1 LEILSRCL
9 GLTRHF
15 RRAGAAYSPFF
26 AFQNPTFA
34 PPFSKKNFFQSRQ
47 VFLNAQLIF
56 RLTTE
61 NYQLAIVNMSNI
73 IHTLQNAV
81 AQAVTELYGEPTEA
95 AKVLVNPTPPD
106 FAGDYSVVIFPF
118 VKIAKKTPD
127 AAAAEIG
134 DFVQRNVSEVQSFNV
149 VKGFLNLEISAAYWQ
164 VFLQTVAADPAYG
177 RQPRS
182 GRKVMVEFSSPNTNK
197 PLHLGHIRNILL
209 GWSCTQILEAVGN
222 EVVKTQIINDRGV
235 AICKSM
241 LSWQKWGDGKTPE
254 STGVKSDHF
263 VGDWYVFFENKS
275 REEYATWQSSTEAQA
290 LAAAKKKP
298 NQSEADFFKDYK
310 NKWFAEHSMLG
321 AEVREMLLRW
331 EAHDP
336 ETLTLWRK
344 MNGWVYAGFDKT
356 YGDLGVSFDRLYYES
371 DTYLLGKDIVDDGI
385 AKGVFFKK
393 DDGSVWVDLSDAG
406 LDQKAVV
413 RADGTSLYITQDL
426 GTARMRYHDLGCER
440 YVYVVA
446 DEQNYHF
453 QVLFETLKRL
463 GEPYAK
469 GLHHLSYG
477 LVELPS
483 GRMKTR
489 EGTVV
494 DADDI
499 MAEVVRLA
507 QEQASE
513 RGEIEGISAAE
524 RQENLR
530 RVGMGALK
538 FFIVKVHPKKKM
550 IFNPEESVDL
560 QGQTG
565 PYIQYSYVRINGLM
579 QRIEREAIDLS
590 QAGDYADIQPQEK
603 ELLVALH
610 DYPSVLL
617 KAAEEYDPSLVA
629 NFCYD
634 LAKKYHRFWHD
645 LSIFNADTVA
655 ARAFRLTL
663 SRSVGQVLK
672 SGMGL
677 LGVEMPERM

>member
-1 LEILSRCL
+1 
-9 GLTRHF
+9 
-15 RRAGAAYSPFF
+15 
-26 AFQNPTFA
+26 
-34 PPFSKKNFFQSRQ
+34 
-47 VFLNAQLIF
+47 
-56 RLTTE
+56 
-61 NYQLAIVNMSNI
+61 MSNI
-73 IHTLQNAV
+73 VHALQKAV
-81 AQAVTELYGEPTEA
+81 AQAVAALYGEPTEA

-106 FAGDYSVVIFPF
+106 FTGDYSVVVFPF

-127 AAAAEIG
+127 VAAAEIG
-134 DFVQRNVSEVQSFNV
+134 AYVQKSLPEVQSFNA
-149 VKGFLNLEISAAYWQ
+149 VKGFLNLEISDVYWHD
-164 VFLQTVAADPAYG
+164 FLQSVVANPDFG
-177 RQPRS
+177 RQPRN

-209 GWSCTQILEAVGN
+209 GWSCAQILEAAGN

-241 LSWQKWGDGKTPE
+241 LSWQKWGEGQTPE
-254 STGVKSDHF
+254 SIGIKSDHF
-263 VGDWYVFFENKS
+263 VGDWYVFFEIKS
-275 REEYATWQSSTEAQA
+275 REEYERWQQTD
-290 LAAAKKKP
+290 AAKRVFETKKKA
-298 NQSEADFFKDYK
+298 NQTEKDFFKDYK
-310 NKWFAEHSMLG
+310 NKWFAEHSALG

-336 ETLTLWRK
+336 ETLALWRK
-344 MNGWVYAGFDKT
+344 MNGWVYAGFDQT
-356 YGDLGVSFDRLYYES
+356 YRDLGVSFDKLYYES

-453 QVLFETLKRL
+453 QVLFEILKRL
-463 GEPYAK
+463 GEPYAA

-477 LVELPS
+477 LVELPT

-494 DADDI
+494 DADDLI
-499 MAEVVRLA
+499 AEVIKLA
-507 QEQASE
+507 SEQSSE
-513 RGEIEGISAAE
+513 RGEIEGVSAAE

-579 QRIEREAIDLS
+579 QRIEREAIELNLAGEYNAI
-590 QAGDYADIQPQEK
+590 QAQEK

-610 DYPSVLL
+610 DYPNVVAR
-617 KAAEEYDPSLVA
+617 AAEEYDPSLVA

-645 LSIFNADTVA
+645 LSIFNADSA
-655 ARAFRLTL
+655 EARAFRLTL

>member
-1 LEILSRCL
+1 M
-9 GLTRHF
+9 
-15 RRAGAAYSPFF
+15 
-26 AFQNPTFA
+26 N
-34 PPFSKKNFFQSRQ
+34 
-47 VFLNAQLIF
+47 
-56 RLTTE
+56 
-61 NYQLAIVNMSNI
+61 IVS
-73 IHTLQNAV
+73 TLQNAV
-81 AQAVTELYGEPTEA
+81 AQAVEQLYGESTDP

-106 FAGDYSVVIFPF
+106 FTGDYSVVIFPF
-118 VKIAKKTPD
+118 VKIAKKSPD
-127 AAAAEIG
+127 AAAGEIG
-134 DFVQRNVSEVQSFNV
+134 DYLAKNVADIKAFNI
-149 VKGFLNLEISAAYWQ
+149 VKGFLNLEINDSYWQ
-164 VFLQTVAADPAYG
+164 SFLQSVVTDSTYG
-177 RQPRS
+177 QRPRN
-182 GRKVMVEFSSPNTNK
+182 GKKVMVEFSSPNTNK

-209 GWSCTQILEAVGN
+209 GWSCSNILQSVGY

-241 LSWQKWGDGKTPE
+241 VSWLKFGEGKTPE
-254 STGVKSDHF
+254 STGIKSDHF
-263 VGDWYVFFENKS
+263 VGDWYVLFEQKTKA
-275 REEYATWQSSTEAQA
+275 EYETWQQTAEAKT
-290 LAAAKKKP
+290 LFESKSKP
-298 NQSEADFFKDYK
+298 EQSEKDFFKDFK
-310 NKWFAEHSMLG
+310 NKWFNEHSQLG
-321 AEVREMLLRW
+321 AEVREMLLKW

-336 ETLTLWRK
+336 ETLALWKK

-356 YGDLGVSFDRLYYES
+356 YGDLGVSFDKLYYES
-371 DTYLLGKDIVDDGI
+371 DTYMLGKDIVEDGL

-393 DDGSVWVDLSDAG
+393 EDGSVWVDLTDAG
-406 LDQKAVV
+406 HDQKVV
-413 RADGTSLYITQDL
+413 LRADGTSVYITQDL
-426 GTARMRYHDLGCER
+426 GTARMRHHELNCER

-463 GEPYAK
+463 EEPYAH

-477 LVELPS
+477 LVELPT

-494 DADDI
+494 DADDLI
-499 MAEVVRLA
+499 AEVIRIA
-507 QEQASE
+507 TEQSKD
-513 RGEIEGISAAE
+513 RGEAE
-524 RQENLR
+524 TLSEAEKQENLR

-579 QRIEREAIDLS
+579 QRVEKEGIDLS
-590 QAGDYADIQPQEK
+590 SATQYASIEPQEK
-603 ELLVALH
+603 ELLVALL
-610 DYPSVLL
+610 DYPSVVQ

-629 NFCYD
+629 NYNYD

-645 LSIFNADTVA
+645 LSVFSAETPE

-663 SRSVGQVLK
+663 SRAVGQVLK
-672 SGMGL
+672 SSMGL